1 MISKYLSLIAIFEIE
16 EETSLVFVEFISYS
30 GVSREVF
37 WICYMYIVHVD
48 NYHQIFLPFIG
59 RQVWFAQF

>member
-1 MISKYLSLIAIFEIE
+1 MFEIE

-48 NYHQIFLPFIG
+48 NHHQIFLPFIG